1 MNGDI
6 VRRAG
11 LPGSAAPRRPATGVL
26 GGSLIVLGAVL
37 IALAAGPGTGLAREP
52 DPMTLLGATPDT
64 IGCVTTPEAIGR
76 GVDLA
81 CPGFTAVLVD
91 GTVRVVSLYSGSD
104 DGGAAGP
111 YAGNLPE
118 ALEWREG
125 LVDVADL
132 LGQPRRITSM
142 YGPPTLVYWF
152 RDRPYQSLELQ
163 FNAAGEL
170 VRINASVTR

>member
-1 MNGDI
+1 
-6 VRRAG
+6 V
-11 LPGSAAPRRPATGVL
+11 PGAAEPRRPAVGVL
-26 GGSLIVLGAVL
+26 GSRLIVLGAVVL
-37 IALAAGPGTGLAREP
+37 ALAAGPGTGLAREP
-52 DPMTLLGATPDT
+52 DPTTLLGSRPDT
-64 IGCVTTPEAIGR
+64 TGCVTTPEAIGR
-76 GVDLA
+76 GVDMA

-91 GTVRVVSLYSGSD
+91 GTVRVVSLYSGGD

-111 YAGNLPE
+111 YAGDLPE

-125 LVDVADL
+125 LVDVADQ
-132 LGQPRRITSM
+132 LGPPRDITAM